1 MNYKEIR
8 SFTNDRKQGRI
19 YETDDSFT
27 VDRIIEL
34 LKIYESDTIK
44 MFACYCSTFT
54 EEGLSWNPEL
64 QSIEELS
71 KMKSFPNPS
80 IQIRAVFINRNT
92 EEYAYDVTTSVN
104 TNVFTYQIDSKMK
117 EYIRKQVEIRKMIE
131 DKKKENQVN
140 KQESNSK

>member
-1 MNYKEIR
+1 
-8 SFTNDRKQGRI
+8 
-19 YETDDSFT
+19 
-27 VDRIIEL
+27 
-34 LKIYESDTIK
+34 

>member
-54 EEGLSWNPEL
+54 DEELSWNLEL

-71 KMKSFPNPS
+71 KIQSFPNPS
-80 IQIRAVFINRNT
+80 I
-92 EEYAYDVTTSVN
+92 
-104 TNVFTYQIDSKMK
+104 
-117 EYIRKQVEIRKMIE
+117 
-131 DKKKENQVN
+131 
-140 KQESNSK
+140 